1 MTTLIIGPGAIGRL
15 LACRLAAGG
24 QSVRLLGRRPLPT
37 IQTLT
42 SPDGTTQRLELATTT
57 EPRLACVDVDQV
69 MLTTKAYAARA
80 AFAAVADHLPA
91 ATPLVLWQ
99 NGLRVQRPLTDTWSG
114 PVLCASTT
122 EGAFIKADD
131 SVVHAG
137 QGQTVIGHLD
147 GGLDGHPGEG
157 HGPHT
162 HPLRTDALQTQA
174 LQTQAL
180 ARSLAT
186 TLSAAG
192 LATEAVDDIATRL
205 WHKLAVNAAINPLV
219 ARYRLRN
226 GELRGHPYRD
236 MVDANVDEV
245 AQILAA
251 LEIPAPAIDVPSI
264 NIAASDVNDGNR
276 AWRAL
281 VWQVIER
288 TAANRASM
296 LQDIEAGRPTEHDAI
311 LGPLREAATR
321 LGLPC
326 PQLDA
331 HWRFLNA

>member
-24 QSVRLLGRRPLPT
+24 QRVRLLGRRPLPT

-69 MLTTKAYAARA
+69 MLTTKAYAASA
-80 AFAAVADHLPA
+80 AFAAVADHLLA
-91 ATPLVLWQ
+91 TTPLVLWQ

-122 EGAFIKADD
+122 EGAFIEADD

-137 QGQTVIGHLD
+137 QGQTLIGHLD
-147 GGLDGHPGEG
+147 GGLDRPLGGG
-157 HGPHT
+157 NDT
-162 HPLRTDALQTQA
+162 DTQALRTHA

-226 GELRGHPYRD
+226 GELRAHPYRD
-236 MVDANVDEV
+236 MVDATVDEV
-245 AQILAA
+245 AKILAA
-251 LEIPAPAIDVPSI
+251 LGIPAPAIDVPSS
-264 NIAASDVNDGNR
+264 NVAASDVNDGTR
-276 AWRAL
+276 AWHAL

-311 LGPLREAATR
+311 LGPLREAAAR

-326 PQLDA
+326 PLLDA

>member
-24 QSVRLLGRRPLPT
+24 QRVRLLGRRPLPT

-57 EPRLACVDVDQV
+57 EPRLACVEVDRV
-69 MLTTKAYAARA
+69 MLTTKAYAASA

-91 ATPLVLWQ
+91 TTPLVLWQ

-122 EGAFIKADD
+122 EGAFIEADD

-137 QGQTVIGHLD
+137 QGQTLIGHLD
-147 GGLDGHPGEG
+147 GGLDRPLDEG
-157 HGPHT
+157 NGT
-162 HPLRTDALQTQA
+162 RTQALRTHA

-226 GELRGHPYRD
+226 GELRAHPYRD
-236 MVDANVDEV
+236 MVDATVDEV

-251 LEIPAPAIDVPSI
+251 LGIPAPAIDVRSSDV
-264 NIAASDVNDGNR
+264 AASDVNDGTR
-276 AWRAL
+276 AWHAL

-311 LGPLREAATR
+311 LGPLREAAAR
-321 LGLPC
+321 MGLPC